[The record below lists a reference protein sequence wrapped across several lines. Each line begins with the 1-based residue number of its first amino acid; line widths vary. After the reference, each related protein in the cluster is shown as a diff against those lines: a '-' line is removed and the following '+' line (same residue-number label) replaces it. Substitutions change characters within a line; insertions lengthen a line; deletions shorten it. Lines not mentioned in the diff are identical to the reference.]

1 MTLLQAA
8 LLGLLQGITEFLP
21 ISSSGHLVIAETLLN
36 LHVEELK
43 DFDVA
48 LHMGTLLAI
57 LIYFRKKIFQVH
69 RWPLLVVAT
78 IPAAL
83 AGVLLET
90 TIDAHL
96 RNFTSVSILMIVV
109 GLLYFIPQ
117 PRNDKKLTWGR
128 GMVIGIAQ
136 TLALIPGV
144 SRSGSTIFTGMMLG
158 LKREEAAEFSFMLG
172 AVAITGAGLL
182 TSYHIYQESEHLTL
196 SISTLSTGF
205 LAAFVSS
212 WLAADWLMK
221 FLHKHSLK
229 AFGVYRVILG
239 STLLLTL
246 AL

>member
-57 LIYFRKKIFQVH
+57 ILYFRKEIFQVR
-69 RWPLLVVAT
+69 RWPLLAVAT
-78 IPAAL
+78 FPAVVI
-83 AGVLLET
+83 GLLFAD

-96 RNFTSVSILMIVV
+96 RNVSSVAVLMIVM
-109 GLLYFIPQ
+109 GLIYFIPQ
-117 PRNDKKLTWGR
+117 PRNDRKLTWWR
-128 GMVIGIAQ
+128 GIAIGCAQ

-158 LKREEAAEFSFMLG
+158 LKREEAAKFSFMLG

-182 TSYHIYQESEHLTL
+182 TSYHIYNEPEHLTL
-196 SISTLSTGF
+196 SLWVLSTGF
-205 LAAFVSS
+205 AAAFVSS

-221 FLHKHSLK
+221 FLQKHGLK
-229 AFGVYRVILG
+229 AFGVYRILLG
-239 STLLLTL
+239 VALLLFF
-246 AL
+246 